1 MDYVET
7 MDSLGGILEEDLTA
21 RLGKSVE
28 EGRRYHPF
36 IGEAY
41 EAIREFVLRG
51 GRRLVA
57 CSVLMTYKGYKG
69 QLDESIVGSCSGIEF
84 FRHSI
89 LVHDDIADSD
99 DMRRG
104 GPTLHKALGEA
115 QEKIGLDT
123 AMFAGNALYAM
134 ALDAIITSQF
144 PYQDKE
150 KTLKIISSA
159 YREINESQIL
169 DAFFE
174 AEYPGVDD
182 WGVMASR
189 RASSLFKTAMLTGAI
204 LAGVPLAEQ
213 KLLEEAAKHIGY
225 AFDIQDDIIDTFAS
239 SDQYGREPCG
249 DVYKGKKPLHIIL
262 ALSKDS
268 RLRPFM
274 KLGRVLTHQEIEMV
288 REILRSSG
296 ALEEAKS
303 ISRMHARVA
312 EELISR
318 TGMSLEC
325 KEFFTT
331 FLRYIVDNLEWYR

>member
-1 MDYVET
+1 M
-7 MDSLGGILEEDLTA
+7 I
-21 RLGKSVE
+21 
-28 EGRRYHPF
+28 
-36 IGEAY
+36 
-41 EAIREFVLRG
+41 
-51 GRRLVA
+51 
-57 CSVLMTYKGYKG
+57 YKGYKG

-104 GPTLHKALGEA
+104 GPTHHKALGEA

-134 ALDAIITSQF
+134 ALDAIIASQL
-144 PYQDKE
+144 PHQDKE
-150 KTLKIISSA
+150 KTLKIK
-159 YREINESQIL
+159 INESQIL
-169 DAFFE
+169 DTFFE

-182 WGVMASR
+182 WRVMASR
-189 RASSLFKTAMLTGAI
+189 RASSFFKTAMLTGAI

-331 FLRYIVDNLEWYR
+331 FLRYIVDNLEGYR